1 MKNVT
6 VLWTSG
12 KSIVAIKGI
21 HAMAFIFWVQFFR
34 YESITEQGL
43 SHFLYPINRG
53 NGERKILA
61 LILYLGIGY
70 KMLMVRALRCFKVI
84 LKLIRVQCKI
94 VFQFIRGMY
103 AGLKRL

>member
-43 SHFLYPINRG
+43 SHFLYQS
-53 NGERKILA
+53 
-61 LILYLGIGY
+61 LGRRSIEEMGR
-70 KMLMVRALRCFKVI
+70 VRFWH
-84 LKLIRVQCKI
+84 
-94 VFQFIRGMY
+94 
-103 AGLKRL
+103 